1 MNISAMPPQYTRSYP
16 SGANSP
22 MTAGIIAQHNQAK
35 LQNALTKGGYKKN
48 IEVEQV
54 QLF

>member
-35 LQNALTKGGYKKN
+35 LQIALT
-48 IEVEQV
+48 ISERIFSIC
-54 QLF
+54 LSLIFS